1 MWPRSSSFKV
11 AAAGGSHCEPRAGS
25 LDNTA
30 RVWDLRKRGALYCVT
45 GHTKLVSHVQF
56 EPHGGHYLLTASYD
70 RTCKLWSAQTWQM
83 AACLAGHAGLVMS
96 GDIAKDS
103 GSVVTCGYDKSIKL
117 WRPQRV
123 DDDDG
128 AAATSMEE

>member
-1 MWPRSSSFKV
+1 MFAC
-11 AAAGGSHCEPRAGS
+11 AARARPCVWRAGS

-83 AACLAGHAGLVMS
+83 ATCLAGHAGLVMS
-96 GDIAKDS
+96 GDIARDS

-117 WRPQRV
+117 WRPQRA
-123 DDDDG
+123 DDDG
-128 AAATSMEE
+128 DGDAAATAMEE